1 MVNLIRASALAN
13 FGDLVTDL
21 GGDPDAVLLEHGVD
35 PAVAGDHDRFL
46 TYTAVAT
53 VIGDAAT
60 ELGRPDFG
68 LQLARRQ
75 SIDILGPIAVIA
87 RHADTVADAL
97 DGVSRY
103 LHTYSPSIA
112 TELRRGAAASDFT
125 FTVLLRQLPH
135 RDQMVELSLGIG
147 LGALRLLVD
156 PDFVPLRVTMQHAR
170 SAEPEAYEELFGCPI
185 EFEGSRNCLA
195 LPNGALDTR
204 IHGSDSAARALA
216 EKYLAPRR
224 PDLAVADHVH
234 DLIRRLLPLHQA
246 SLVDV
251 AREMSLHP
259 RVLQRRLA
267 ESGTTFEAIL
277 DEVRRA
283 AALSLSA
290 TGLQVA
296 QIARMLGY
304 SEQSSYTRACK
315 RWFGQ
320 SPRQLITGSTSR
332 PWRGPHAQP

>member
-1 MVNLIRASALAN
+1 MN

-21 GGDPDAVLLEHGVD
+21 GGDPDAVLLAHGVN
-35 PAVAGDHDRFL
+35 PALAGDHERFL

-53 VIGDAAT
+53 VIGEAAK

-68 LQLARRQ
+68 LELARRQ

-87 RHADTVADAL
+87 RHAATVADAL

-112 TELRRGAAASDFT
+112 TELRRGAASSEFT
-125 FTVLLRQLPH
+125 FTVTLRQLPH
-135 RDQMVELSLGIG
+135 RDRMVELSLGIG
-147 LGALRLLVD
+147 LGALRLLVA
-156 PDFVPLRVTMQHAR
+156 PDFVPLQVTMQHAR
-170 SAEPEAYEELFGCPI
+170 AADPEAYEKLFGCPI
-185 EFEGSRNCLA
+185 EFEGTQNCLTVPNSA
-195 LPNGALDTR
+195 LNTR

-216 EKYLAPRR
+216 EKYLAPIR

-234 DLIRRLLPLHQA
+234 DLIQRLLPLNQA
-246 SLVDV
+246 GLVGI
-251 AREMSLHP
+251 ARAMSLHP

-267 ESGTTFEAIL
+267 ESDTTFEAIL
-277 DEVRRA
+277 DDVRRTS
-283 AALSLSA
+283 ALRLSA

-320 SPRQLITGSTSR
+320 SPRQLITGLTSG
-332 PWRGPHAQP
+332 PSHGPHAQP